1 MRCRA
6 FTLIELL
13 VVIAIIAILAAIL
26 FPVFAQAKVAAKK
39 TQDLSNIKQIGLA
52 IQMYAADNDDR
63 SMEKNEPE
71 DYDWFEPLYPYVKN
85 RQIFRS
91 PALNSGQTDLPTDY
105 LINGVYAHSVSL
117 TQFSEPSNQ
126 VMIALRTQETEDSD
140 YHPWPEDE
148 LSWDD
153 PAAYVGE
160 HEGEVENWF
169 DERIFQRAFTEG
181 ANYGFGDTH
190 AKFHRFAQTL
200 ANRPYPGM
208 HNVDRFIPAYEH
220 DHDE

>member
-1 MRCRA
+1 MKNSRA

-26 FPVFAQAKVAAKK
+26 FPVFAKAKEAAKK
-39 TQDLSNIKQIGLA
+39 TQDLSNIKQIGTA
-52 IQMYAADNDDR
+52 IQLYAADYDDR

-91 PALNSGQTDLPTDY
+91 PALNSTPDELPTDY
-105 LINGVYAHSVSL
+105 LINGVFAHSVSL
-117 TQFSEPSNQ
+117 TQFSDIAGQ

-140 YHPWPEDE
+140 YHPWPGDDI
-148 LSWDD
+148 SWDD
-153 PAAYVGE
+153 ETAYVGE
-160 HEGEVENWF
+160 HDGEIENWF
-169 DERIFQRAFTEG
+169 EERIFRSAFSEG
-181 ANYGFGDTH
+181 ANYGFGDSH
-190 AKFHRFAQTL
+190 AKFHRFSQTL

-208 HNVDRFIPAYEH
+208 HNVDRFIPAYER
-220 DHDE
+220 D